1 MANTY
6 NWKINKLDVK
16 KEQDGL
22 TDVVYDIHYTYTGTS
37 SDTDDDGNAY
47 TASMIGAKKIEA
59 PDPENYIQFDQL
71 TKDQVVAWLE
81 ESLEVDELNN
91 TLDTIISELVTPSIE
106 SKNAPWL

>member
-22 TDVVYDIHYTYTGTS
+22 TDVVYDIHYSYEAVS
-37 SDTDDDGNAY
+37 SELNANNQPHE
-47 TASMIGAKKIEA
+47 ASILGVCSIQA
-59 PDPENYIQFDQL
+59 PDAENYVQFDQL

-91 TLDTIISELVTPSIE
+91 ALDGIISEFVTPSIE